1 MCRTGE
7 PMKCGDMI
15 RLESNQTGKNLH
27 THAGYKAPISG
38 RQEVSGYGDDGFG
51 DGGDDWIMMC
61 NNKSNLGPIKKN
73 GDFIDGST
81 LFFLKHIDT
90 NMFLFTDTTDF
101 NR

>member
-15 RLESNQTGKNLH
+15 RLESNNTGKNLH
-27 THAGYKAPISG
+27 THTGYKAPISG

-61 NNKSNLGPIKKN
+61 NDKPNLGPVKKD
-73 GDFIDGST
+73 GEIIDGST